1 LLIES
6 VVLPDME
13 NKCGFWQNA
22 PLEKRCPV
30 IHSKMISALEDA
42 DVL

>member
-1 LLIES
+1 MRFLA
-6 VVLPDME
+6 
-13 NKCGFWQNA
+13 GFA
-22 PLEKRCPV
+22 AGKSFPV